1 MKISSI
7 VLLLLVSTPAYAVYA
22 DSSPPKAIGEPEVL
36 LTDSAIAAT
45 PPEVPKEKKTTKRVS
60 KARKVYFQDSMKNSI
75 NMSREEHEIMQARNK
90 MDGYAFSK
98 RKSNERH

>member
-1 MKISSI
+1 MKKLIGLFLFLI
-7 VLLLLVSTPAYAVYA
+7 TAPYAVSA
-22 DSSPPKAIGEPEVL
+22 DNNPPKAKDEPVVFHSYTAKTSTPQEV
-36 LTDSAIAAT
+36 S
-45 PPEVPKEKKTTKRVS
+45 KEKKTTKRVS
-60 KARKVYFQDSMKNSI
+60 KAKKVYFQDSMINSI